1 MATKAF
7 AGKQT
12 PAEERK
18 EARMVRSGKV
28 SPAEYA
34 RREKAEGDS
43 ESPAKLKATGQK
55 LASGKLSASKYA
67 SRPMKKER
75 S

>member
-7 AGKQT
+7 GGKQT
-12 PAEERK
+12 QAEERK

-34 RREKAEGDS
+34 RREKAEGDTK
-43 ESPAKLKATGQK
+43 SPAKLKAAGQK
-55 LASGKLSASKYA
+55 LASGKMSASQYA
-67 SRPMKKER
+67 SKPMKKG
-75 S
+75 